1 MFGCPVLKPVRY
13 APVRGRHNRLI
24 YSHSNW
30 YFIKYEINQQNAQS
44 WENSSISMGNSE
56 SDASSNAKTVKAVVG
71 AAELSHK
78 VIKGAFKGLSDVSRR
93 VAIGVSNETDTTWS
107 GGSVYF
113 NSGTS
118 DIVLPRSV
126 APGKAFTY
134 AARKTAGPWFTG
146 AVGVVAYNMSNDC
159 TLAVMFQVPFDYN
172 LYDNYWNVTL
182 YHDHRKA
189 DKSVFKELYYTESP
203 FKGNN
208 SWQEKDLD
216 DTYAIRGVMTNSS
229 QGLLMIH
236 VYQK

>member
-1 MFGCPVLKPVRY
+1 MRQY
-13 APVRGRHNRLI
+13 AGGITGVFSHILIGISSNTKLIGKCAGVKLRL
-24 YSHSNW
+24 
-30 YFIKYEINQQNAQS
+30 QLVA
-44 WENSSISMGNSE
+44 MGNSE

-78 VIKGAFKGLSDVSRR
+78 VIKGAFKGLSNVGRR

-146 AVGVVAYNMSNDC
+146 AVGVVAYNMSNGC

-182 YHDHRKA
+182 YPDHRKA
-189 DKSVFKELYYTESP
+189 DYSVFKELYYTELP

-229 QGLLMIH
+229 QGLLMIN